1 MHDPSSVNANL
12 IPTLGAAIDA
22 RAELF
27 DVRHETAFRL
37 FNGFYEGF
45 PQVVAD
51 LYGRTL
57 VLHNY
62 ASPPLDAADLVN
74 AAARF
79 YLERL
84 PWINTILIKARHAES
99 YDEKL
104 GVIVHGE
111 TLDQQV
117 IENGVRYAVDLR
129 INQDTSLY
137 LDTRNL
143 RVWAKENLNGK
154 TVLNTFAYTGSLG
167 VAAKAGGATR
177 VMQVDLSR
185 SFLNVAKDSYVRNG
199 FAINKAD
206 FVTGDFW
213 PKISHLKRDNTRFDC
228 VFLDPPL
235 FSTTRHGKVDLVES
249 SHRLLNKV
257 RPLIADG
264 GYLVTVNNALF
275 VSGTAFMQTLD
286 TLCADGYLSVETLI
300 PVPQDYIGYSA
311 VAPAALP
318 SDPAPFNHATKIAV
332 LKVRR
337 KDAMA
342 EFAGSPPQPCSRV
355 PKAHPIVATAP
366 EGEGVRLG
374 RGVHI
379 NPNL

>member
-1 MHDPSSVNANL
+1 MHDPSSVNVNL

-27 DVRHETAFRL
+27 DARHETAFRL

-74 AAARF
+74 AAAQF

-143 RVWAKENLNGK
+143 RIWAKENLKGK

-167 VAAKAGGATR
+167 VAAKAGGAAR
-177 VMQVDLSR
+177 VMQIDLSR

-199 FAINKAD
+199 FPIDKAD

-213 PKISHLKRDNTRFDC
+213 PKVSHLKRDNARFDC

-235 FSTTRHGKVDLVES
+235 FSTTRHGKVDLVEA

-257 RPLIADG
+257 RPLISDG
-264 GYLVTVNNALF
+264 GYLVTINNALF
-275 VSGTAFMQTLD
+275 VSGAAFMQTLD

-300 PVPQDYIGYSA
+300 PVPQDYIGHSPV
-311 VAPAALP
+311 VASALP

-332 LKVRR
+332 LRVRR
-337 KDAMA
+337 KDAMQSVSPSPDEADEEA
-342 EFAGSPPQPCSRV
+342 E
-355 PKAHPIVATAP
+355 
-366 EGEGVRLG
+366 
-374 RGVHI
+374 
-379 NPNL
+379 